1 MTNRLSSLKGLGTQ
15 SEKMLNSIGI
25 NTEQELRDIG
35 PVKAYLKLKDKL
47 PQAPSMNLLYAMLG
61 ALNDVHW
68 LSIAKKER
76 LSLLMELDGYETLES
91 IIKNNE

>member
-15 SEKMLNSIGI
+15 SEKMLSSIGI

-47 PQAPSMNLLYAMLG
+47 PQAPSMNLLYAMIG